1 MIQMRRALA
10 ILAFTIP
17 VFSGCAIAAPV
28 TLTWTYPRFNA
39 SAPGSCTP
47 SAADTLKDLA
57 RVVIWAQQSG
67 RTDSTLVLDRSAV
80 GREATPDSVVVQ
92 QQEGTFFYW
101 TYLFDLVSNR
111 SCRSNT
117 ASKTIVLPPAPALMN

>member
-1 MIQMRRALA
+1 MRRVLCGLLFA
-10 ILAFTIP
+10 IPILSSCAAASP
-17 VFSGCAIAAPV
+17 VQ
-28 TLTWTYPRFNA
+28 LDWTYPRFNA

-57 RVVIWAQQSG
+57 RVQLWAQQSG
-67 RTDSTLVLDRSAV
+67 RTDSSLVLDRSAI
-80 GREATPDSVVVQ
+80 GKEALPDSATVQ

-101 TYLFDLVSNR
+101 TFLYDLVGNR

-117 ASKTIVLPPAPALMN
+117 ASKTVVLPPAPGTMR

>member
-1 MIQMRRALA
+1 MRRAFCGLLFA
-10 ILAFTIP
+10 IPIL
-17 VFSGCAIAAPV
+17 SGCANAAPV
-28 TLTWTYPRFNA
+28 TLAWDYPRFSV

-57 RVVIWAQQSG
+57 RVQLWAQQSG
-67 RTDSTLVLDRSAV
+67 RTDSSLVLDRSAV
-80 GREATPDSVVVQ
+80 GKEAQPDSATVQ

-101 TYLFDLVSNR
+101 AILYDILGNR

-117 ASKTIVLPPAPALMN
+117 TSKTIVLPPAPGTMR